1 MHYVLSTCVVARKLS
16 GIGLQPRLGELCVV
30 AALWRDLRMAFEGRT
45 YMMASD
51 LSEQFLRRPY
61 CTSHLPKILQST
73 ANATSVYPTC
83 PEGAPIPNSRIH
95 FLKRPRKPRSFGR
108 IPASQAEMEGP
119 VHRSGPRRCEGEI
132 VKVIQCRNSPL
143 ARSAG
148 ARGRQSR
155 FASSGR

>member
-95 FLKRPRKPRSFGR
+95 FLERARKARSFKKMN
-108 IPASQAEMEGP
+108 PAVWNGSTL
-119 VHRSGPRRCEGEI
+119 RT
-132 VKVIQCRNSPL
+132 
-143 ARSAG
+143 
-148 ARGRQSR
+148 
-155 FASSGR
+155 